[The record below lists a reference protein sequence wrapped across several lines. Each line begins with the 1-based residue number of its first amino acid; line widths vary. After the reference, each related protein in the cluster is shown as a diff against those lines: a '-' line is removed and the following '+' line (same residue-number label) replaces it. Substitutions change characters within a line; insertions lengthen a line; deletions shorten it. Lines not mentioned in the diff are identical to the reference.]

1 MKTSKIMMAVV
12 AVFISLSVMTAQ
24 VPAKKDVKVEPAKK
38 ECCDKTKTAE
48 YKDAKATE
56 CKDAK
61 KSECKDATA
70 KHCTDG
76 KAECCENKK
85 AGECKDKKDAA
96 AQTKSACC
104 DKKATV

>member
-48 YKDAKATE
+48 CKDAKATE

-61 KSECKDATA
+61 KMSLEMDSLI
-70 KHCTDG
+70 DFFQ
-76 KAECCENKK
+76 KALN
-85 AGECKDKKDAA
+85 D
-96 AQTKSACC
+96 
-104 DKKATV
+104 

>member
-48 YKDAKATE
+48 
-56 CKDAK
+56 
-61 KSECKDATA
+61 CKDATA